1 MASKKKKKKR
11 GSKSHGYGSK
21 KKHRGA
27 GSRGG
32 RGYAGSLGHK
42 RSQLRKE
49 EPDHF
54 GKKGFKRPQKVIEDK
69 ETINLKELDMNI
81 EDFVEQGAASKEDDK
96 IKINLDDI
104 GYDKLLGSGKVTRE
118 IVVEAKDFSET
129 AKEKL
134 KEKGGEAIE
143 LS

>member
-1 MASKKKKKKR
+1 MTSKKKRMR

-42 RSQLRKE
+42 RSELRKD
-49 EPDHF
+49 EPDHL
-54 GKKGFKRPQKVIEDK
+54 GKKGFKRPQKVVEDIK
-69 ETINLKELDMNI
+69 TINLKELDMNI
-81 EDFVEQGAASKEDDK
+81 DDLLEEGIASKEKNK
-96 IKINLDDI
+96 IKINLNDL
-104 GYDKLLGSGKVTRE
+104 GYDKLLGSGNVNRPL
-118 IVVEAKDFSET
+118 VVEANDFSDS

-134 KEKGGEAIE
+134 KQKGGEAIE
-143 LS
+143 LR